1 MNKNTKGLQDIFR
14 RYTDISCADIMVNT
28 TQTLKPKILSG
39 HYNAVIAGGG
49 LAGVMAA
56 AAASREGMKVLLV
69 EKYGF
74 LGGMATAGLVNP
86 FMNFYERG
94 GHGVFANAGLFKDL
108 LERIYG
114 LGGSKAPHAASYMEE
129 FMKLALDRLCAE
141 YGIKIL
147 FHATVS
153 DADLSGGEIKSIT
166 VSTCSGNIRLTAKV
180 FADATGDADLT
191 AFCGL
196 EYKLGRDE
204 DGLCQP
210 MTLCFRLGNVDWSR
224 YDRVRANDLYK
235 EMQIRGTIKNPR
247 ENILVFSLPVD
258 NIMHLNT
265 TRIVGRNP
273 VDAEDLS
280 ASETE
285 AREQVYEMYK
295 FMKENVA
302 GLENCALIM
311 SAPEIGIRESRRIIG
326 RYEITREDLIGTKKF
341 EDRIARGTYDIDIHN
356 PSGSGT
362 VIEHVPDN
370 DYYTIPYRALVPLKA
385 DNLIVAGRPIC
396 STHEAHSA
404 FRVMPITTCI
414 GEAAGVACS
423 LAVKHDCSFADVP
436 VSAMQDIL
444 TERGALI

>member
-1 MNKNTKGLQDIFR
+1 M
-14 RYTDISCADIMVNT
+14 MNT
-28 TQTLKPKILSG
+28 THTLQPKGISG
-39 HYNAVIAGGG
+39 SYDVIIAGGG

-56 AAASREGMKVLLV
+56 VSSAREGMKVLLV

-94 GHGVFANAGLFKDL
+94 GHGVLANSGLFINL
-108 LERIYG
+108 LERMYT
-114 LGGSKAPHAASYMEE
+114 LGGTKAPHAASYMEE
-129 FMKLALDRLCAE
+129 FMKLALDRICAE
-141 YGIKIL
+141 YGVKIL
-147 FHATVS
+147 FHALVS
-153 DADLSGGEIKSIT
+153 DVDIVSGEIKNIT
-166 VSTCSGNIRLTAKV
+166 VSTCSGNIKLNAPV
-180 FADATGDADLT
+180 FVDATGDADLT
-191 AFCGL
+191 AFAGL

-224 YDRVRANDLYK
+224 YNHTKANNLYK
-235 EMQIRGTIKNPR
+235 EMQNKGIIKNPR
-247 ENILVFSLPVD
+247 ENILVFTLPVE

-273 VDAEDLS
+273 VDAEALS

-295 FMKENVA
+295 FMKENIE

-326 RYEITREDLIGTKKF
+326 HYEITREDLIGTKKF

-370 DYYTIPYRALVPLKA
+370 DYYTIPYRALIPLRA
-385 DNLIVAGRPIC
+385 VNLIVAGRPIC
-396 STHEAHSA
+396 STHAAHSA

-414 GEAAGVACS
+414 GEAAGIASS
-423 LAVKHDCSFADVP
+423 LAVKHNCSFTDVR
-436 VSAMQDIL
+436 VTEMQTIL